1 MDASLVARG
10 ASSKA
15 LSQVFLKLIS
25 FLANGYLIR
34 LVSNEVLGVVYIR
47 LTLLYATIQILSRE
61 PLRKVCLA
69 KHTPE
74 QWPQLL
80 SLIWVSIP
88 FSAALG
94 VCLTL
99 LWTLLLESPDLPHY
113 YAGCAVFAVCAVLE
127 LLAEPPHVYLLNKHF
142 IRSPIIVEAVA
153 SISQTLIN
161 VLLAHYSSSLLPFIF
176 GSVTYSVLYVVIYW
190 VIYRIKKGKE
200 DQMFFEIRDIS
211 VSPEHAS
218 LTISFLKQTVLKQ
231 VLTMGEDYVMTFFSV
246 VSFAQQGVFST
257 VSRLASI
264 VIRVGFKHVEDSY
277 YLFFAQMLRRG
288 LPPDQ
293 QGRDALKTCK
303 ETLGNLMRFNA
314 LFGLVVTVYGLSY
327 ARLALLIYGGSNL
340 ADSDGPL
347 LLQWHCPYIAVCGI
361 NGVSECFYFAT
372 MSQMEVESYNL
383 KLLPFSACFLILS
396 VVLSYLFGTV
406 GFVLANIGNMA
417 IRIFFSLRY
426 TAQYFGGTEAL
437 YRAVPNV
444 PQLMI
449 VGVCGATA
457 LLSKLV
463 LESTDSPLGY
473 LCHIVIGGLSLI
485 LVLLTLWEC
494 EDASFKTFLKSLNP
508 IKIRTKS
515 E

>member
-1 MDASLVARG
+1 MDASAVARG

-15 LSQVFLKLIS
+15 ISQVFLKLIS

-47 LTLLYATIQILSRE
+47 LYLLYATIQILSRE

-69 KHTPE
+69 KHPPE
-74 QWPQLL
+74 QWPQLV
-80 SLIWVSIP
+80 SLIWISIP
-88 FSAALG
+88 FSAMLG
-94 VCLTL
+94 CSLTL
-99 LWTLLLESPDLPHY
+99 LWVLVLETPDLPHY
-113 YAGCAVFAVCAVLE
+113 TAGCVIFAVCAVME
-127 LLAEPPHVYLLNKHF
+127 LFAEPPHVYLLNKHF
-142 IRSPIIVEAVA
+142 VRSPIIVEAVA
-153 SISQTLIN
+153 SLLQTLIT
-161 VLLAHYSSSLLPFIF
+161 VAVAHYSSSLVPFIV
-176 GSVTYSVLYVVIYW
+176 GAVVYSVLYVMVYW
-190 VIYRIKKGKE
+190 IIYRIKRSK
-200 DQMFFEIRDIS
+200 DDLMFYGLSKIS

-231 VLTMGEDYVMTFFSV
+231 VLTMGEDYVMTFLSV
-246 VSFAQQGVFST
+246 VTFAQQGVFST
-257 VSRLASI
+257 VSRLAAI

-303 ETLGNLMRFNA
+303 ETLGNLLRFNA

-327 ARLALLIYGGSNL
+327 ARLALLIYGGQSL
-340 ADSDGPL
+340 ASSDGPW

-372 MSQMEVESYNL
+372 MSQMEVENYNL

-406 GFVLANIGNMA
+406 GFILANIGNMA

-426 TAQYFGGTEAL
+426 TAQYFGGLDTL
-437 YRAVPNV
+437 YRTLPNI

-449 VGVCGATA
+449 IAVCGCTA

-463 LESTDSPLGY
+463 LESTESPLGY
-473 LCHIVIGGLSLI
+473 LCHIIIGGLSFV

-494 EDASFKTFLKSLNP
+494 EDLSFKSFLKSLNP
-508 IKIRTKS
+508 IKMRTKT